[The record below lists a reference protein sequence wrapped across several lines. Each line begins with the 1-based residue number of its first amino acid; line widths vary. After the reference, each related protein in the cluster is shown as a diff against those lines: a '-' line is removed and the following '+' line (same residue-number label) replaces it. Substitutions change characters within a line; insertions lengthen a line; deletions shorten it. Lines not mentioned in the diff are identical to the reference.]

1 MRVDVNVSVR
11 ENKADGKGSKRVEVK
26 NVSGAINVGR
36 VVEHEF
42 LRHIALLEKGDEPLP
57 ETRKWDAEL
66 GKTFSIRDKD
76 SDPDY
81 RFFLDPDLPRIK
93 ISEERKDR
101 AKLGLPQVPFERKKE
116 FCAKYGISVTEVKII
131 FKY

>member
-1 MRVDVNVSVR
+1 MRVDVNVSVAEAKPNGR
-11 ENKADGKGSKRVEVK
+11 GSKRVEVK

-36 VVEHEF
+36 VVEYEF
-42 LRHIALLEKGDEPLP
+42 LRHIGLLEKGEQPLP

-66 GKTFSIRDKD
+66 GKSFSIRDKD

-93 ISEERKDR
+93 ISKER
-101 AKLGLPQVPFERKKE
+101 
-116 FCAKYGISVTEVKII
+116 
-131 FKY
+131 